1 MSEKKEIFEQSLKSH
16 LNCIFGFI
24 ARYFVLVIVV
34 AAAAAAA
41 FVVVVHNLMMQ
52 LDNYKEV
59 FFNF

>member
-34 AAAAAAA
+34 AAAAA
-41 FVVVVHNLMMQ
+41 FVVVVHNLMMH